1 MCPGKLRRDVPAD
14 RQAGPPQPDAAP
26 HLPQP
31 GSPRRVGWA
40 GRETGGAR
48 AYWVSASLRSPAAAA
63 QLCIGQPG
71 APPGSRGPIG
81 RGCPT
86 PGEGAEAESG
96 IGGRSV
102 PGSRPRAP
110 PAAASPLWR
119 RPCSPPRRGRPP
131 GSPAAVVAACALAFA
146 FPPASGRAPPPRCLL
161 LRCDSV
167 VLSFDSAGQTLGSEY
182 DRLGFLLKLDSKLPA
197 ELATKYANFSE
208 GACKPGY
215 ASALMTAI
223 FPRFSKPAPMFLDD
237 SFRKWARIREFVPPF
252 GIKGQDNLI
261 KAILSV
267 TKEYRLTPALDSL
280 SCRRCIIVGNG
291 GVLANKSLG
300 SRIDDY
306 DIVVRLNSAPV
317 KGFEKDVGSKTTLRI
332 TYPEG
337 AMQRPE
343 QYERD
348 SLFVLA
354 GFKWQDFKWLKYIVY
369 KERVSASDGFWKSV
383 ATRVPK
389 EPPEIRILNPYF
401 IQEAAFTLIG
411 LPFNNGLMGRGNI
424 PTLGSVAV
432 TMALHGCDEVAVAG
446 FGYDMSTPNAPLHYY
461 ETVRMAAIKESWT
474 HNIQRE
480 KEFLRKLVK
489 ARVITDLTSGI

>member
-1 MCPGKLRRDVPAD
+1 MWNDGGQPASAPGRPPALRAPARKQTPEELGHARGHQIFFLPAKKPGEENCSRRRMCPGKLRRDVPAD

-161 LRCDSV
+161 LRC
-167 VLSFDSAGQTLGSEY
+167 G
-182 DRLGFLLKLDSKLPA
+182 
-197 ELATKYANFSE
+197 
-208 GACKPGY
+208 
-215 ASALMTAI
+215 
-223 FPRFSKPAPMFLDD
+223 
-237 SFRKWARIREFVPPF
+237 
-252 GIKGQDNLI
+252 KGQ
-261 KAILSV
+261 
-267 TKEYRLTPALDSL
+267 
-280 SCRRCIIVGNG
+280 SCARR
-291 GVLANKSLG
+291 
-300 SRIDDY
+300 
-306 DIVVRLNSAPV
+306 
-317 KGFEKDVGSKTTLRI
+317 
-332 TYPEG
+332 G
-337 AMQRPE
+337 A
-343 QYERD
+343 
-348 SLFVLA
+348 A
-354 GFKWQDFKWLKYIVY
+354 
-369 KERVSASDGFWKSV
+369 
-383 ATRVPK
+383 AT
-389 EPPEIRILNPYF
+389 
-401 IQEAAFTLIG
+401 
-411 LPFNNGLMGRGNI
+411 
-424 PTLGSVAV
+424 AV
-432 TMALHGCDEVAVAG
+432 TVAAPPLPSPPPPPLVPAG
-446 FGYDMSTPNAPLHYY
+446 A
-461 ETVRMAAIKESWT
+461 ESARSRWG
-474 HNIQRE
+474 RE
-480 KEFLRKLVK
+480 GGGT
-489 ARVITDLTSGI
+489 A